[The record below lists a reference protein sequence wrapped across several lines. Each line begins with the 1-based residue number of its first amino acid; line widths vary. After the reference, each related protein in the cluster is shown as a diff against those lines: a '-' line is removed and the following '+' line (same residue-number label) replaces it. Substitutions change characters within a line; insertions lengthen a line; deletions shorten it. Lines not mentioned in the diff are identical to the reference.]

1 MLNSY
6 LIKLKKKKS
15 IKSFSIKTFFLK
27 ILQYLRE
34 NICIKF
40 LRTAVYSSFWTDFM
54 KWLFGTLFLKKQRY
68 QSLLNQNFKQKFG
81 SYVIYIFN
89 PYTFLWT

>member
-6 LIKLKKKKS
+6 LIKLKKKIHQEVFYKNV
-15 IKSFSIKTFFLK
+15 FLK
-27 ILQYLRE
+27 NFAKQ

-40 LRTAVYSSFWTDFM
+40 LRIAVYSSFWTDFM

-81 SYVIYIFN
+81 SYVVYIFN